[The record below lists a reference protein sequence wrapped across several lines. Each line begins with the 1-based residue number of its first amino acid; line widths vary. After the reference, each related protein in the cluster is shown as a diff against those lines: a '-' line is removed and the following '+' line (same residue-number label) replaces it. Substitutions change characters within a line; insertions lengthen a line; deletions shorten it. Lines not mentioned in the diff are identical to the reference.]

1 MSIVPLIQQPVRHG
15 NAGSPAALP
24 ERHLSD
30 GQKSQFADSLASA
43 RNDRAS
49 ERVAARG
56 SGCMSPRTERT
67 DADAPA
73 AENGEGAVAKAR
85 NAAQQRAQVQSMMLS
100 GAMKFAVT
108 RGDAKFANMP
118 GALPPTSD
126 VGDPIVLTDIVA
138 ADASLPL
145 APEPEAPA
153 ESLATIMLPAV
164 SLDVP
169 TPETATALPVE
180 TSTQAMPDVAAIADE
195 SLCDDTVA
203 PANDFAGEVAE
214 DTTSA
219 NAATVAALQLVAA
232 LPIDISAA
240 APEPPS
246 QYAAS
251 DDAAAAATDVRSALR
266 RDMAAA
272 SLPATAPTMLVED
285 HFDAPAAV
293 LDTANAAQNA
303 TAVAI
308 ATPAPTATAA
318 SPGTTDD
325 ATVAALT
332 TRAAS
337 VTGGVDVKGVQTDIA
352 KLAPAFRERLE
363 RVIERMRQ
371 EYGHAVRVIE
381 TVRSQARQDA
391 LYAQGR
397 TAPGPVVT
405 WTRNSKHGKG
415 MAADLIIDEAWQNPE
430 GYAHLADIAKEEG
443 LRTLGTRDA
452 GHVEMSG
459 EAGVS
464 GETLGALLSDL
475 QGDAGDAARQVRAD
489 VNTETEAE
497 SRASTMA
504 RVANVAQVA
513 RVATVAS
520 VAAVAAVAKVATVA
534 RPGDAMPQHA
544 PASDAYSPLAVSGIP
559 ATVTSSDTATHIA
572 TPISSV
578 NLADRISH
586 LMDLQATQDAKP
598 LNSVLLRMS
607 NASGIE
613 DQIRVDTRGT
623 SVDARLGLGDAQQ
636 AAALT
641 ERLGELRTAL
651 ERRGL
656 TADSVRVQ
664 AAAAPR
670 TIDATSTARPVAP
683 VLELAAMRAAADSQ
697 AQGNTR
703 DQSARDQAQR
713 EAFAR
718 DHARNTSRPSSD
730 DARQRSRRE
739 QPEDRR

>member
-1 MSIVPLIQQPVRHG
+1 MSIVPLTQPPVRHG

-24 ERHLSD
+24 ERHHSE
-30 GQKSQFADSLASA
+30 GPKSHFADSLASA

-49 ERVAARG
+49 ERSAGRG
-56 SGCMSPRTERT
+56 GGCMSPRTDRT
-67 DADAPA
+67 NADAPA
-73 AENGEGAVAKAR
+73 AENDESAAAETR
-85 NAAQQRAQVQSMMLS
+85 TAAQQRAQVQSMMLS

-108 RGDAKFANMP
+108 RGDAQFATMP

-126 VGDPIVLTDIVA
+126 MDDPIALPEIVA
-138 ADASLPL
+138 ADASSLT
-145 APEPEAPA
+145 APESEASPE
-153 ESLATIMLPAV
+153 SVATITLPSV
-164 SLDVP
+164 SWDLP
-169 TPETATALPVE
+169 TPETATALPYE
-180 TSTQAMPDVAAIADE
+180 TSAPAAADVSAIADN
-195 SLCDDTVA
+195 SLCDDASAQADA
-203 PANDFAGEVAE
+203 PAGDTAGTSSVNA
-214 DTTSA
+214 TTA
-219 NAATVAALQLVAA
+219 AALQLVAA
-232 LPIDISAA
+232 LPIDIAA
-240 APEPPS
+240 PAPEPPS
-246 QYAAS
+246 QDAAP
-251 DDAAAAATDVRSALR
+251 DDAAAATTDGRSALR

-272 SLPATAPTMLVED
+272 SLPATAPSVLVED

-293 LDTANAAQNA
+293 LESANAAQTT

-308 ATPAPTATAA
+308 ATPAPTAAEA
-318 SPGTTDD
+318 SPPTTDD
-325 ATVAALT
+325 ATVAART

-337 VTGGVDVKGVQTDIA
+337 AAGGDAKGVQTDIA

-363 RVIERMRQ
+363 RVIERMRL

-464 GETLGALLSDL
+464 AETLGALLSDL

-489 VNTETEAE
+489 VNTETPAE

-520 VAAVAAVAKVATVA
+520 VAAVAKVATVA
-534 RPGDAMPQHA
+534 RPGDAIPQNA
-544 PASDAYSPLAVSGIP
+544 PASDAYSPLAVSGVP

-598 LNSVLLRMS
+598 LSSVLLRMG
-607 NASGIE
+607 NTNGIE

-623 SVDARLGLGDAQQ
+623 SVDARLGLGNAQQ
-636 AAALT
+636 AAALSD
-641 ERLGELRTAL
+641 RIGELRDAL

-664 AAAAPR
+664 AAPTIR
-670 TIDATSTARPVAP
+670 TIDGAAAVRSIAP
-683 VLELAAMRAAADSQ
+683 TIELAAMRAAADSQ

-703 DQSARDQAQR
+703 DQTARDQAQR

-718 DHARNTSRPSSD
+718 DHSRHTPRPSSD

>member
-24 ERHLSD
+24 ERHHSD

-169 TPETATALPVE
+169 TPETATALPVKI
-180 TSTQAMPDVAAIADE
+180 STQAMPDVAAIADE

-251 DDAAAAATDVRSALR
+251 DDAAAATTDVRSALR

-308 ATPAPTATAA
+308 ATPAPTETAV

-371 EYGHAVRVIE
+371 EYGHAVRVVE

-520 VAAVAAVAKVATVA
+520 VAAVAKVATVA

-559 ATVTSSDTATHIA
+559 ATVTSSDTAMHIA

-598 LNSVLLRMS
+598 LNSVLLRMG

-623 SVDARLGLGDAQQ
+623 SVDARLGLGNAQQ
-636 AAALT
+636 AAALSD
-641 ERLGELRTAL
+641 RLGELREAL

-656 TADSVRVQ
+656 TADGVRVQ
-664 AAAAPR
+664 AAPTVR
-670 TIDATSTARPVAP
+670 TIDGAAAARSIAP
-683 VLELAAMRAAADSQ
+683 TIELAAMRAAADSQ
-697 AQGNTR
+697 AQGSTR
-703 DQSARDQAQR
+703 DQTARDQAQR

-718 DHARNTSRPSSD
+718 DHARHTPRPSSD